1 MKFLPSQIAFF
12 MQSRSAQR
20 NMRFLFRF
28 VLLLVAVITLYS
40 VLFHVIM
47 DYEGRDYSWATG
59 FYWTLTVMS
68 TLGFGDITFLSDTGK
83 LFTLV
88 VLLSG
93 IIFLLVMLP
102 FTFIQFFYAPWLEA
116 QTRLRAPRE
125 LPAETRDHVI
135 IVGGDATALGLGRDL
150 AQYAHPYVL
159 LCADAQT
166 ALDLQDQGF
175 SVAVGDYDDPE
186 TYRRLRVEQAAML
199 VALDGDV
206 RNTNV
211 AFTAR
216 EASPGIPVVCGA
228 DQDEAVD
235 ILTMAGGTHV
245 FRFSNMLGQGLAR
258 RTLAGNM
265 RTGVVG
271 RFDDLVVAE
280 APVMRTGLVGHS
292 LRDSD
297 LRKVTGVNV
306 VGVWERGRF
315 QLPRPGA
322 PLEAST
328 VLVLAGTRQQMDAFD
343 RYIGGRGVNGTPGG
357 VGGAGPAGPTGETG
371 PAGPAGKTGEAGRH
385 GRAGGTSTAPASDAP
400 VLILGG
406 GRVGLAAARQFA
418 ETGID
423 YRIVEKNPRLV
434 HDDTHTITGSA
445 ADLDVLERAGIR
457 EAPAVLVT
465 THDDDLNIYLTIYC
479 RRLRPDI
486 QIITRATLD
495 RNIGILHKAGA
506 DLVMSHGSLVSNTVI
521 NLLNPGKV
529 LMLSEGLNIF
539 RAPVGLGLAGRTL
552 KDSGIRDETGCSVVA
567 LRGPGGLSVNPDPA
581 LLLRSCDEL
590 ILIGDS
596 EAERRFLERY
606 PDNEE
611 CEEA

>member
-20 NMRFLFRF
+20 NMRFLLRF

-216 EASPGIPVVCGA
+216 EASPDIPVVCGA

-245 FRFSNMLGQGLAR
+245 FRFSSMLGQGLAR
-258 RTLAGNM
+258 RTLAGHM

-292 LRDSD
+292 LRDND

-315 QLPRPGA
+315 QLPRPDA

-343 RYIGGRGVNGTPGG
+343 RHMGGRGVNDAPGG
-357 VGGAGPAGPTGETG
+357 ADPAGVIGVTGKFGEI
-371 PAGPAGKTGEAGRH
+371 GEAGRVD
-385 GRAGGTSTAPASDAP
+385 RAGGTSTAPASDEP

-434 HDDTHTITGSA
+434 HDNIHTITGSA

-457 EAPAVLVT
+457 KAPAVLVT

-479 RRLRPDI
+479 RRLRPGI

-567 LRGPGGLSVNPDPA
+567 LRGPDGLSVNPDPA

-606 PDNEE
+606 PDNAE
-611 CEEA
+611 CEEV

>member
-1 MKFLPSQIAFF
+1 MKFLPAQLAFF
-12 MQSRSAQR
+12 MQSRTTQR
-20 NMRFLFRF
+20 NMRYLLRF
-28 VLLLVAVITLYS
+28 VLLLLVVITLYS

-47 DYEGRDYSWATG
+47 DYENRYYTWATG

-83 LFTLV
+83 MFTIV

-125 LPAETRDHVI
+125 MPAETSGHVI
-135 IVGGDATALGLGRDL
+135 IVGGDATAQALGQDL
-150 AQYAHPYVL
+150 AQYSHRYVL

-166 ALDLQDQGF
+166 ALELQDQGYT
-175 SVAVGDYDDPE
+175 VAVGDHDDPE
-186 TYRRLRVEQAAML
+186 TYRRLRVEQAAMV

-216 EASPGIPVVCGA
+216 EAGPRIPVVCGA

-235 ILTMAGGTHV
+235 ILTLAGSTHV
-245 FRFSNMLGQGLAR
+245 FRFSSMLGQGLAR
-258 RTLAGNM
+258 RTLAGHM

-271 RFDDLVVAE
+271 RFDDLIVAE

-292 LRDSD
+292 LRDNE

-315 QLPRPGA
+315 QLPRPDA

-328 VLVLAGTRQQMDAFD
+328 VLVLAGTREQMDAFD
-343 RYIGGRGVNGTPGG
+343 THI
-357 VGGAGPAGPTGETG
+357 
-371 PAGPAGKTGEAGRH
+371 AGRRPDGAAAQTAGSGSH
-385 GRAGGTSTAPASDAP
+385 GQALRSDTRGCASASPESAAP

-418 ETGID
+418 RTGID
-423 YRIVEKNPRLV
+423 YRVVEKKPRLA
-434 HDDTHTITGSA
+434 HDQEHTVTGSA

-479 RRLRPDI
+479 RRLRPDA
-486 QIITRATLD
+486 QIISRATLD
-495 RNIGILHKAGA
+495 RNVGILHKAGA
-506 DLVMSHGSLVSNTVI
+506 DLVMSHASLVSNTVI
-521 NLLNPGKV
+521 NLLSPGKV

-539 RAPVGLGLAGRTL
+539 RAPVSESLAGRTL
-552 KDSGIRDETGCSVVA
+552 RDSGIRDETGCSVVA
-567 LRGPGGLSVNPDPA
+567 LRAPDGLSVNPDPTI
-581 LLLRSCDEL
+581 LLHACSEL

-596 EAERRFLERY
+596 DAERRFLERY
-606 PDNEE
+606 PDSGD
-611 CEEA
+611 CEETQGPLPASDNG

>member
-245 FRFSNMLGQGLAR
+245 FRFSSMLGQGLAR
-258 RTLAGNM
+258 RTLAGHM

-292 LRDSD
+292 LRDND

-315 QLPRPGA
+315 QLPRPDA

-343 RYIGGRGVNGTPGG
+343 RYIGGRGVNDAPGG
-357 VGGAGPAGPTGETG
+357 AGGAGPTGGAGMTGVTGEIG
-371 PAGPAGKTGEAGRH
+371 ETGEAGRH
-385 GRAGGTSTAPASDAP
+385 DRAGGTSTSPASDTP

-434 HDDTHTITGSA
+434 HDNVHTITGSA

-486 QIITRATLD
+486 QIISRATLD

-567 LRGPGGLSVNPDPA
+567 LRGPGGLSVNPDPT
-581 LLLRSCDEL
+581 LLLRACDEL

-606 PDNEE
+606 PDDEE

>member
-28 VLLLVAVITLYS
+28 VLLLVVVITLYS

-47 DYEGRDYSWATG
+47 NHEGREYSWATG

-125 LPAETRDHVI
+125 LPAETGGHVI
-135 IVGGDATALGLGRDL
+135 IVGGDATAQALGHDL
-150 AQYAHPYVL
+150 AQYSHPYVL
-159 LCADAQT
+159 LCTEAQT
-166 ALDLQDQGF
+166 ALDLQDQGHT
-175 SVAVGDYDDPE
+175 VAVGDYDDPE
-186 TYRRLRVEQAAML
+186 TYRRLRVGQAAMV

-216 EASPGIPVVCGA
+216 EASPDIPVVCGA

-235 ILTMAGGTHV
+235 ILSLAGSTHV
-245 FRFSNMLGQGLAR
+245 FKFSSMLGQGLAR
-258 RTLAGNM
+258 RTLAGHM

-271 RFDDLVVAE
+271 RFDDLTVAE

-315 QLPRPGA
+315 QLPRPDA

-328 VLVLAGTRQQMDAFD
+328 VLVLAGTREQMDAFD
-343 RYIGGRGVNGTPGG
+343 RYIGGRQDDGAASGAAAGQAGQAGQGG
-357 VGGAGPAGPTGETG
+357 QREQGEQGETG
-371 PAGPAGKTGEAGRH
+371 RPDATAK
-385 GRAGGTSTAPASDAP
+385 STAP

-418 ETGID
+418 RSGIE
-423 YRIVEKNPRLV
+423 YRVVEKNPRLV
-434 HDDTHTITGSA
+434 HDQEHTVTGSA

-486 QIITRATLD
+486 QIISRATLD

-506 DLVMSHGSLVSNTVI
+506 DLVMSYASLVSNTVI
-521 NLLNPGKV
+521 NLLSPGKV

-539 RAPVGLGLAGRTL
+539 RAPVGVGLAGRTL
-552 KDSGIRDETGCSVVA
+552 QDSGIRDGTGCSVVA
-567 LRGPGGLSVNPDPA
+567 LRGPDGLSVNPEPT
-581 LLLRSCDEL
+581 LLLRACDEL

-606 PDNEE
+606 PDDGE

>member
-125 LPAETRDHVI
+125 LPTETRDHVI

-159 LCADAQT
+159 LCADAQA

-186 TYRRLRVEQAAML
+186 TYRRLRVGQAAML

-216 EASPGIPVVCGA
+216 EASPVIPVVCGA

-245 FRFSNMLGQGLAR
+245 FRFSSMLGQGLAR
-258 RTLAGNM
+258 RTLAGHM

-292 LRDSD
+292 LRDND

-315 QLPRPGA
+315 QLPRPDA

-343 RYIGGRGVNGTPGG
+343 RYIDGRGVHDADNSDAMDGL
-357 VGGAGPAGPTGETG
+357 GES
-371 PAGPAGKTGEAGRH
+371 GEAGVSPSS
-385 GRAGGTSTAPASDAP
+385 AAP

-434 HDDTHTITGSA
+434 HDNVHTITGSA

-457 EAPAVLVT
+457 QAPAVLVT

-521 NLLNPGKV
+521 NLLSPGKV

-567 LRGPGGLSVNPDPA
+567 LRGPDALSVNPDPA
-581 LLLRSCDEL
+581 LLLHACDEL

-606 PDNEE
+606 PDEGE

>member
-159 LCADAQT
+159 LCSDAQT

-216 EASPGIPVVCGA
+216 EASPDIPVVCGA

-245 FRFSNMLGQGLAR
+245 FRFSSMLGQGLAR
-258 RTLAGNM
+258 RTLAGHM

-315 QLPRPGA
+315 QLPRPDA

-343 RYIGGRGVNGTPGG
+343 RYIGGQGMNDAPDHS
-357 VGGAGPAGPTGETG
+357 GGADGFGGTGEQAA
-371 PAGPAGKTGEAGRH
+371 AGE
-385 GRAGGTSTAPASDAP
+385 TSAAPASDAP

-434 HDDTHTITGSA
+434 HDNIHTITGSA

-486 QIITRATLD
+486 QIISRATLD

-581 LLLRSCDEL
+581 LLLRACDEL

-606 PDNEE
+606 PDDEE

>member
-20 NMRFLFRF
+20 NMRFLLRF

-116 QTRLRAPRE
+116 QTHLRAPRE

-166 ALDLQDQGF
+166 ALDLQDRGF

-216 EASPGIPVVCGA
+216 ETSPDIPVVCGA

-245 FRFSNMLGQGLAR
+245 FRFSSMLGQGLAR
-258 RTLAGNM
+258 RTLAGHM

-292 LRDSD
+292 LRDND

-315 QLPRPGA
+315 QLPRPDA
-322 PLEAST
+322 PLQAST
-328 VLVLAGTRQQMDAFD
+328 VLVLAGTRQQMNAFD
-343 RYIGGRGVNGTPGG
+343 RHIGGRGVSDAPNQSDET
-357 VGGAGPAGPTGETG
+357 GGAGGTGEHAA
-371 PAGPAGKTGEAGRH
+371 AGA
-385 GRAGGTSTAPASDAP
+385 TSAAPASETP

-418 ETGID
+418 ATGID

-434 HDDTHTITGSA
+434 HDNVHTITGSA

-486 QIITRATLD
+486 QIISRATLD

-552 KDSGIRDETGCSVVA
+552 QDSGIRDETGCSVVA

-581 LLLRSCDEL
+581 LLLRACDEL

-606 PDNEE
+606 PDNVE